1 MRIISVLIAGVFLV
15 VSMAQLSAAPV
26 FVAPGVS
33 ASHVVLVQEKKKDET
48 ITQKVKRTWRRLTNP
63 SFTFCARCLLPPSAT
78 ICTAQGKDRASA
90 RSACQARYQL
100 CAITEDTRGC
110 R

>member
-1 MRIISVLIAGVFLV
+1 MRIFSVLIAGAFLL
-15 VSMAQLSAAPV
+15 VSVAQLSAAPV
-26 FVAPGVS
+26 SVAPGAS
-33 ASHVVLVQEKKKDET
+33 ASHIVLVQEKNKET

>member
-1 MRIISVLIAGVFLV
+1 MRIFSLLIAGAFLL

-26 FVAPGVS
+26 STAPNVS
-33 ASHVVLVQEKKKDET
+33 ASHVVLVQDKSKET
-48 ITQKVKRTWRRLTNP
+48 ITDKVKRTWRRLTNP

-78 ICTAQGKDRASA
+78 ICTAQGKDRESA